1 MVIEHLRLS
10 PTRSGRRRTSQP
22 VALHLL
28 AASLLVLPATYAQN
42 AGQRAGNQAKA
53 RNTPNLEGFWEPKF
67 VEGISNSPDFSG
79 VFGKVERAPLR
90 SDIGPMPRPQREHPA
105 YGARDPVDGS
115 ACQVLAFP
123 FFMTSSPP
131 FDIVQTPDEILIIPE
146 REGGLRHIYMDGKG
160 HPSDLQPSSNGDSIG
175 HWEGETLVIDTIG
188 FRGFAGVPGGG
199 RRGPNTHLTERYQM
213 VDNGQRLVV
222 SFTWD
227 DPTIYTKPHSY
238 ELNYYKM
245 PLRSTYAFEDW
256 CDSGDAKEYQS
267 VLGISVIGGTS
278 VYNQQSGGPGA
289 APAGQPAQNNAPRP
303 DSPRQ

>member
-1 MVIEHLRLS
+1 MVAEPGCYTSRWRRTLRLAVFLS
-10 PTRSGRRRTSQP
+10 LAIS
-22 VALHLL
+22 LL
-28 AASLLVLPATYAQN
+28 APPATYAQN
-42 AGQRAGNQAKA
+42 RAQNARSQAKA
-53 RNTPNLEGFWEPKF
+53 ANTPDLEGFWEPKF
-67 VEGISNSPDFSG
+67 VEGVSNSPEFSQ

-90 SDIGPMPRPQREHPA
+90 SDIGPMARPQREHPA
-105 YGARDPVDGS
+105 YGAQDPVDGS

-160 HPSDLQPSSNGDSIG
+160 HPPDLQPSSNGDSIG
-175 HWEGETLVIDTIG
+175 HWEGETLVVDTIG

-199 RRGPNTHLTERYQM
+199 RRGPSTHLTERYQK
-213 VDNGQRLVV
+213 VENGQRLVV
-222 SFTWD
+222 SFTWA
-227 DPTIYTKPHSY
+227 DPTTYTKPHTY

-256 CDSGDAKEYQS
+256 CDSGDPKEYQS

-278 VYNQQSGGPGA
+278 VYNQQSGAGA
-289 APAGQPAQNNAPRP
+289 APTGQPAQNNRP
-303 DSPRQ
+303 QPNLPRQ